1 MNSHVPWRPR
11 TEQPSR
17 LSANGLIA
25 VLSEEGEPF
34 LLGELYE
41 WTADG
46 WARASGGAPLKHA
59 EFWWAAEGDL
69 LAALPR
75 LTAAAGGV

>member
-1 MNSHVPWRPR
+1 MNPRAPWRPR
-11 TEQPSR
+11 TEQPAR
-17 LSANGLIA
+17 LSATGLIA
-25 VLSEEGEPF
+25 VLSEDGEPF

-46 WARASGGAPLKHA
+46 WARESDGAPLTRG